1 MITTLSI
8 GTTFS
13 DRIEALLDGRI
24 AIAGHAA
31 AIRIVEAQTLFRQ
44 VMRDAAY
51 DVAELSMG
59 SHIARVAA
67 GKRDYVAMPVFL
79 SRSFR
84 HANLY
89 VRTDRGIDRPEDLTG
104 RRIGTVDYQQT
115 AGLWLRGMLA
125 DDHGVTR
132 ESIDWVAAGLHA
144 PVLENRAT
152 MTLPDGIRVERSPE
166 TLDALLAA
174 GAIDAVMSPGA
185 PRCFL
190 QATAPVARMWPEPR
204 SVELEY
210 WQRTHLFPIMHVLVV
225 RRALLEAHPDL
236 PDALY
241 AAFEEAR
248 RLAAADL
255 IARDFPKVALPWLS
269 DHANAARAALGGDH
283 WTYGLEANRA
293 TLETMLRYAE
303 ADGLTPQR
311 LTPDE
316 IFA

>member
-1 MITTLSI
+1 MATLSI

-13 DRIEALLDGRI
+13 DRVEALLDGRV
-24 AIAGHAA
+24 AIEGHAA
-31 AIRIVEAQTLFRQ
+31 EIRIVEAQTLFRQ
-44 VMRDAAY
+44 VMREAAY

-67 GKRDYVAMPVFL
+67 GKRDYVAVPVFL

-89 VRTDRGIDRPEDLTG
+89 VRTDRGIDRPEDLAG

-132 ESIDWVAAGLHA
+132 GSIDWVAAGLHA
-144 PVLENRAT
+144 PVLENRAA
-152 MTLPDGIRVERSPE
+152 MMLPDGIRVERSAG
-166 TLDALLAA
+166 TLDALLAE

-190 QATAPVARMWPEPR
+190 QGTAPVARMWPEPR
-204 SVELEY
+204 IAELGY
-210 WQRTHLFPIMHVLVV
+210 WRRTRLFPIMHVLVV
-225 RRALLEAHPDL
+225 RRALVDAHPDL
-236 PDALY
+236 PHALH

-269 DHANAARAALGGDH
+269 DHANAARAALGGDP

-293 TLETMLRYAE
+293 TLATMLRYAE
-303 ADGLTPQR
+303 ADGLTPRR
-311 LTPDE
+311 LTPDAL
-316 IFA
+316 FA

>member
-1 MITTLSI
+1 MTTLSI
-8 GTTFS
+8 GATFS
-13 DRIEALLDGRI
+13 DRIEALLDGRV

-31 AIRIVEAQTLFRQ
+31 EVRIVEAQTLFRQ
-44 VMRDAAY
+44 VMREAAF

-59 SHIARVAA
+59 SHIARVATA
-67 GKRDYVAMPVFL
+67 QRDYLGVPVFL

-104 RRIGTVDYQQT
+104 RRVGTIDYQQT

-132 ESIDWVAAGLHA
+132 ESIRWVAAGLHA
-144 PVLENRAT
+144 PVLENRTA
-152 MTLPDGIRVERSPE
+152 MALPDGIRVERSPS
-166 TLDALLAA
+166 TLDALFAE

-190 QATAPVARMWPEPR
+190 QGTAPVARMWPEPR
-204 SVELEY
+204 SAELDY
-210 WQRTHLFPIMHVLVV
+210 WRRTHVFPIMHVLVV
-225 RRALLEAHPDL
+225 RRALAEAYPDL

-241 AAFEEAR
+241 TAFEEAR

-269 DHANAARAALGGDH
+269 DHANAARAALGGDP

-303 ADGLTPQR
+303 ADGLTPVP

-316 IFA
+316 LFA